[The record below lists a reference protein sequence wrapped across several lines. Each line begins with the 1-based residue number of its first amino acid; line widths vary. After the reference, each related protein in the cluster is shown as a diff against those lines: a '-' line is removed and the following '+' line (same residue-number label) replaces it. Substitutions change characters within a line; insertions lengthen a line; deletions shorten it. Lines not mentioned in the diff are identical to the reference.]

1 MEMHVYS
8 LENMGT
14 SVELSIP
21 VIYNENELKK
31 KDK

>member
-1 MEMHVYS
+1 MHVYS
-8 LENMGT
+8 LENVGT

-31 KDK
+31 KELS

>member
-1 MEMHVYS
+1 MHVYS

-14 SVELSIP
+14 SVDYLP
-21 VIYNENELKK
+21 VIYNERLKK

>member
-1 MEMHVYS
+1 MYIHLKIWEPVWNYLS
-8 LENMGT
+8 L
-14 SVELSIP
+14 

>member
-1 MEMHVYS
+1 MHVYS

-14 SVELSIP
+14 SVELSIT